1 MELNPVTNGVPQ
13 VTVLAPVLFNAFN
26 QIANDSNLGRSIN
39 LPEDSKAFQTGWI
52 NETRPIGGRST
63 R

>member
-39 LPEDSKAFQTGWI
+39 LLEDSKAFQTHLD
-52 NETRPIGGRST
+52 RLDQ
-63 R
+63 